1 MLMQAKLIQ
10 GDAAFSELADVWDA
24 LARGGMTDTPFQTR
38 KYQEIWWRNL
48 RPDTAVLLTIV
59 VTDDDGRACAIGCF
73 YLLDR
78 SLHFNGCVEESDYLD
93 LIGPA
98 EYAEPVWTAV
108 LDLLCSP
115 DAPAWDVMDLCNVPE
130 NSPTRAALPRL
141 AQKRGL
147 LFVEKQHEVCPVIA
161 LPDDFETYLA
171 GLNGRQRREIR
182 RKFRRAAGAGA
193 EMVLIGPDDDLETAV
208 NDFLNLLQKSTF
220 EKRDWLNDGRR
231 AMFHETAQAAM
242 AENALQLL
250 FMEVEGKRA
259 AALFNF
265 DYNGRI
271 WVYNSGLDPAPFGAL
286 SLGVVLTAR
295 AIEKA
300 VGNGRAEFDFL
311 RGSEEYKYRFGAVD
325 TRLYRLRLKRN
336 EQ

>member
-1 MLMQAKLIQ
+1 MQAKLIQ
-10 GDAAFSELADVWDA
+10 GDAAFSELADVWDV
-24 LARGGMTDTPFQTR
+24 LARDGMTNTPFQTR

-48 RPDTAVLLTIV
+48 HPDTALLLTIV
-59 VTDDDGRACAIGCF
+59 VTDDDGRPCAIGCF
-73 YLLDR
+73 YVVGR
-78 SLHFNGCVEESDYLD
+78 RIHFNGCTEESDYLD
-93 LIGPA
+93 LICSA
-98 EYAEPVWTAV
+98 EYAKSAWAAL
-108 LDLLCSP
+108 LDLLCSA
-115 DAPAWDVMDLCNVPE
+115 DAPSWDVMDFCNVPE
-130 NSPTRAALPRL
+130 NSLTRAALPRL
-141 AQKRGL
+141 AEERGL
-147 LFVEKQHEVCPVIA
+147 LFAEEQHEVCPVIA
-161 LPDDFETYLA
+161 LPDDFETYLN

-182 RKFRRAAGAGA
+182 RKFRRAAGVGA
-193 EMVLIGPDDDLETAV
+193 EMALVGPDDDLETAV
-208 NDFLNLLQKSTF
+208 NDFLGLLQKSTF

-271 WVYNSGLDPAPFGAL
+271 WVYNSGLDPASFGSL
-286 SLGVVLTAR
+286 SLGVVLTAK

-300 VGNGRAEFDFL
+300 IGDGRVEFDFL
-311 RGSEEYKYRFGAVD
+311 RGNENYKYQFGAKD
-325 TRLYRLRLKRN
+325 DRIYRLRLKRN